1 MNNQDIS
8 IGKLSR
14 LKIWITNNHLSDDQW
29 SNTKKFI
36 IIKIT
41 TEDGIEGW
49 GEAFSIYLREKGI
62 AIIIKELFR
71 EISNIPNLSIKS
83 FYNKISLLSDGHRGL
98 DFSSATS
105 AIEIALWDI
114 SGKLKNLPL
123 NSLLTKSPK
132 ANVPIYATC
141 WSDLKKD
148 TNDYLRQIEIF
159 FGKKYGGIKIYPML
173 DSLSISIQF
182 VEKVREI
189 VGDELPLMLDLAVP
203 EDLDQTKSFLKEVS
217 SFNPYWIEEPVDG
230 ENISLLTEIKNTFNM
245 KVVTGEKQSGLVHFR
260 ELISRNAA
268 DIFNPDISGM
278 GGLIDIIEISNE
290 ASNNGIFIS
299 PHCWNSMSVSA
310 SAMLHVCSSI
320 PNSEKA
326 EIFPD
331 YINFSKKFCELPFD
345 IIDNK
350 AHINKSAGLGI
361 VIHEDILS
369 ELSIN
374 SFDEKS
380 ND

>member
-14 LKIWITNNHLSDDQW
+14 LKIWITDNHLSDDQW

-49 GEAFSIYLREKGI
+49 GEAFSINLREKGI
-62 AIIIKELFR
+62 VIIIKELFR

-83 FYNKISLLSDGHRGL
+83 FYSKISLLSDGHRGL

-114 SGKLKNLPL
+114 SGKCKNLPL

-132 ANVPIYATC
+132 PNVPIYATC

-148 TNDYLRQIEIF
+148 TNDYLRQIEKF
-159 FGKKYGGIKIYPML
+159 FGEKYGGIKIYPML
-173 DSLSISIQF
+173 DSVSISIQF
-182 VEKVREI
+182 VKKVREI

-203 EDLDQTKSFLKEVS
+203 KDLDQTKSFLKEVS

-245 KVVTGEKQSGLVHFR
+245 KVVTGEKQSGLAHFR
-260 ELISRNAA
+260 ELIQRNAA
-268 DIFNPDISGM
+268 DIFNPDISGI
-278 GGLIDIIEISNE
+278 GGIIDMIKVSKEALNNNIS
-290 ASNNGIFIS
+290 IS

-320 PNSEKA
+320 PNSERA
-326 EIFPD
+326 ELFPD
-331 YINFSKKFCELPFD
+331 YIEFSKEFCELSFNILGD
-345 IIDNK
+345 K
-350 AHINKSAGLGI
+350 AILNQSAGLGM
-361 VIHEDILS
+361 VIHEEILS
-369 ELSIN
+369 KLSN
-374 SFDEKS
+374 YTLDEK
-380 ND
+380 N

>member
-14 LKIWITNNHLSDDQW
+14 LKIWITDNHLSDDQW

-49 GEAFSIYLREKGI
+49 GEAFSINLREKGI

-71 EISNIPNLSIKS
+71 EISQIPNLSIKS

-114 SGKLKNLPL
+114 SGKIKNLPL

-132 ANVPIYATC
+132 PNVPIYATC

-148 TNDYLRQIEIF
+148 TNDYLRQIEKF
-159 FGKKYGGIKIYPML
+159 FGENYGGIKIYPML
-173 DSLSISIQF
+173 DSVSISIQF

-203 EDLDQTKSFLKEVS
+203 EDLDQTKSFLKEVT

-245 KVVTGEKQSGLVHFR
+245 KVVTGEKQSGLAHFR
-260 ELISRNAA
+260 ELIQRNAA
-268 DIFNPDISGM
+268 DIFNPDISGI
-278 GGLIDIIEISNE
+278 GGIIDMIKVSKEALNNNIS
-290 ASNNGIFIS
+290 IS

-320 PNSEKA
+320 PNSERA
-326 EIFPD
+326 ELFPD
-331 YINFSKKFCELPFD
+331 YIEFSKEFCELSFNILGD
-345 IIDNK
+345 K
-350 AHINKSAGLGI
+350 AILNQSAGLGM
-361 VIHEDILS
+361 VIHEEILS
-369 ELSIN
+369 KLSN
-374 SFDEKS
+374 YTLDEK
-380 ND
+380 N

>member
-159 FGKKYGGIKIYPML
+159 FGEKYGGIKIYPML